1 MIALIGTGY
10 WGSKI
15 LTTLQEMDIV
25 VDQFDIEDNIQQIKS
40 QNVIV
45 ATPADTHVEITEM
58 LLQQNKNVLVE
69 KPAFMNMEECTRI
82 EKSLK
87 SKYMSGHI
95 LLYSEHFDLINQR
108 IKDENI
114 RHIECRRLNWGRAQ
128 KNISPI
134 LHLAPH
140 DIAVLDTLIGHIPNT
155 VNCRAT
161 YIKNETQPDYV
172 VADLD
177 YGQTT
182 AQIQMGWHYNEKI
195 RNIKVFTE
203 NKIYDWK
210 DEINQTVI
218 FENQKEE
225 FFKEIDSSL
234 KKQLEAF
241 LNYCEK
247 DVEPISNFTHTKRVT
262 YVIECMENS
271 LKKGEIIKCSKKY

>member
-25 VDQFDIEDNIQQIKS
+25 VDQFDIKDNIQQIKS

-45 ATPADTHVEITEM
+45 ATPADTHAEITEM

-140 DIAVLDTLIGHIPNT
+140 DIAVLDTFIGHMPNT

-161 YIKNETQPDYV
+161 YIKNKTQPDYV

-210 DEINQTVI
+210 DEINQTII

-247 DVEPISNFTHTKRVT
+247 DVEPISNFAHTKRVT
-262 YVIECMENS
+262 YVIECMEKSFKN
-271 LKKGEIIKCSKKY
+271 KEVIRCSKIF

>member
-25 VDQFDIEDNIQQIKS
+25 VDQFDIKDNIQQIKS

-45 ATPADTHVEITEM
+45 ATPADTHAKITEM

-140 DIAVLDTLIGHIPNT
+140 DIAVLDTFIGHIPNT

-218 FENQKEE
+218 FENKKEE

-247 DVEPISNFTHTKRVT
+247 DVEPISNFAHTKRVT
-262 YVIECMENS
+262 YVIECMEKSFKN
-271 LKKGEIIKCSKKY
+271 KEVIRCSKIF

>member
-25 VDQFDIEDNIQQIKS
+25 VDQFDIKDNIQQIKS

-45 ATPADTHVEITEM
+45 ATPADTHAEITEM

-140 DIAVLDTLIGHIPNT
+140 DIAVLDTFIGHIPNT

-247 DVEPISNFTHTKRVT
+247 DVEPISNFAHTKRVT
-262 YVIECMENS
+262 YVIECMEKSFKN
-271 LKKGEIIKCSKKY
+271 KEVIRCSKIF

>member
-25 VDQFDIEDNIQQIKS
+25 VDQFDIKDNIQQIKS

-45 ATPADTHVEITEM
+45 ATPADTHAEITEM

-69 KPAFMNMEECTRI
+69 KPAFMNIEECTRI

-140 DIAVLDTLIGHIPNT
+140 DIAVLDTFIGHIPNT

-247 DVEPISNFTHTKRVT
+247 DVEPISNFAQ
-262 YVIECMENS
+262 
-271 LKKGEIIKCSKKY
+271 KGLHM

>member
-25 VDQFDIEDNIQQIKS
+25 VDQFDIKDNIQQIKS

-45 ATPADTHVEITEM
+45 ATPADTHAEITEM

-128 KNISPI
+128 KDISPV
-134 LHLAPH
+134 LHLASH
-140 DIAVLDTLIGHIPNT
+140 DIAVLDTFIRHIPNT

-247 DVEPISNFTHTKRVT
+247 DVEPISNFAHTKRVT
-262 YVIECMENS
+262 YVIECMEKSFKN
-271 LKKGEIIKCSKKY
+271 KEVIRCSKIF

>member
-25 VDQFDIEDNIQQIKS
+25 VDQFDIKDNIQQIKS

-45 ATPADTHVEITEM
+45 ATPADTHAEITEM

-134 LHLAPH
+134 LHLASH
-140 DIAVLDTLIGHIPNT
+140 DIAVLDTFIRHIPNT

-247 DVEPISNFTHTKRVT
+247 DVEPISNFAHTKRVT
-262 YVIECMENS
+262 YVIECMEKSFKN
-271 LKKGEIIKCSKKY
+271 KEVIRCSKIF

>member
-25 VDQFDIEDNIQQIKS
+25 VDQFDIEDNMQQIKS

>member
-1 MIALIGTGY
+1 M
-10 WGSKI
+10 
-15 LTTLQEMDIV
+15 
-25 VDQFDIEDNIQQIKS
+25 
-40 QNVIV
+40 
-45 ATPADTHVEITEM
+45 
-58 LLQQNKNVLVE
+58 
-69 KPAFMNMEECTRI
+69 
-82 EKSLK
+82 
-87 SKYMSGHI
+87 
-95 LLYSEHFDLINQR
+95 
-108 IKDENI
+108 
-114 RHIECRRLNWGRAQ
+114 
-128 KNISPI
+128 
-134 LHLAPH
+134 
-140 DIAVLDTLIGHIPNT
+140 LDTLIGHIPNT